1 MKEVCC
7 LCACGFLLL
16 FSSSI
21 SHSFPYLPPPSLSS
35 LSPIPPLL
43 SPPIPPPSLP
53 PSFPPSSPPSVTTP
67 CDVNNGGCSHICVSR
82 PCRNGEGLEVVCMCP
97 VGYPLMRDKRT
108 CQSSEFCVCVCGGG
122 GGVYVHVHGK
132 LSNKTPPH
140 GHVPVSTN
148 ALFF

>member
-21 SHSFPYLPPPSLSS
+21 SHSSPYLPPSSFSS
-35 LSPIPPLL
+35 LSLPSLL
-43 SPPIPPPSLP
+43 SPPIPPPSLLPSLP
-53 PSFPPSSPPSVTTP
+53 PSLSLPPSHDSMRCEQWWLYIATSVSPDHIRMGKGWRLSV
-67 CDVNNGGCSHICVSR
+67 
-82 PCRNGEGLEVVCMCP
+82 CP

-108 CQSSEFCVCVCGGG
+108 CQFSEFCVCVCGGG
-122 GGVYVHVHGK
+122 GVHVHVHGK